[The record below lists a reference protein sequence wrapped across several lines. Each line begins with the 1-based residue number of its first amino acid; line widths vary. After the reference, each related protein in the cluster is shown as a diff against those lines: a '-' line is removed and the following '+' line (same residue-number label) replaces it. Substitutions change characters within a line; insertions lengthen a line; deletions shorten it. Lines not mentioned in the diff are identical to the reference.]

1 MMMEKTRKSRLTAPQ
16 ILVLGVLISIFI
28 GAVLLKLPI
37 SNNNGKNI
45 SFVDSIFTATSAVCV
60 TGLNT
65 VVPAQQFTTFG
76 KVILMCLI
84 EIGGIGFM
92 SFIAL
97 LLMIMK
103 KKIGLS
109 ERILIKESLNQNEN
123 KGIIKLIRK
132 IFLYIGIIEII
143 GAIFLSI
150 RFIPEYGVG
159 TGIFYSIFHSISAV
173 CNAGFDIIGD
183 SSLIKYQYDGLV
195 SITIMLLII
204 IGGLGYTVWIDL
216 VNAIK
221 KFFKKKIELGKV
233 CNELSVHTKIVLITT
248 IILIISG
255 AIFTFFFEKD
265 NIQIMKNDN
274 IAQKILKSSF
284 YSVTLRTAGFESIDS
299 TELTTVT
306 KFISLIYM
314 FIGGSSGSTA
324 GGVKTTTFAIIILM
338 IISYLKG
345 QENTIIHKR
354 KIPQKVLKR
363 AIVII
368 GVSIF
373 IVIVSI
379 MALSITENLQ
389 VEQNYVSSESEQREI
404 GFLDIFFEV
413 LSAFGTVGLTL
424 GITSKLS
431 IFGKIIIML
440 LMFIGRLGPIT
451 ISYAVLKKNNKQKN
465 INYPECDLLVG

>member
-37 SNNNGKNI
+37 SNNNGKSI
-45 SFVDSIFTATSAVCV
+45 SFIDSIFTATSAVCV

-65 VVPAQQFTTFG
+65 VVPAQQFTNFG

-123 KGIIKLIRK
+123 KGIVKLIRK
-132 IFLYIGIIEII
+132 IFIYIGIIEII

-150 RFIPEYGVG
+150 RFIPEYGIG

-183 SSLIKYQYDGLV
+183 SSFIKYQYDGLV
-195 SITIMLLII
+195 SITLMLLII

-221 KFFKKKIELGKV
+221 
-233 CNELSVHTKIVLITT
+233 NH
-248 IILIISG
+248 
-255 AIFTFFFEKD
+255 
-265 NIQIMKNDN
+265 
-274 IAQKILKSSF
+274 
-284 YSVTLRTAGFESIDS
+284 R
-299 TELTTVT
+299 
-306 KFISLIYM
+306 
-314 FIGGSSGSTA
+314 
-324 GGVKTTTFAIIILM
+324 
-338 IISYLKG
+338 
-345 QENTIIHKR
+345 IHMLHASR
-354 KIPQKVLKR
+354 H
-363 AIVII
+363 
-368 GVSIF
+368 
-373 IVIVSI
+373 
-379 MALSITENLQ
+379 ALN
-389 VEQNYVSSESEQREI
+389 
-404 GFLDIFFEV
+404 
-413 LSAFGTVGLTL
+413 
-424 GITSKLS
+424 
-431 IFGKIIIML
+431 
-440 LMFIGRLGPIT
+440 
-451 ISYAVLKKNNKQKN
+451 
-465 INYPECDLLVG
+465 